1 MRNNYS
7 RKNFLHYNCLSFG
20 LWKCG
25 ESHMTCLARNIV
37 KSVNIRFWKWY
48 LASGLS
54 SVIDNA
60 RPLLSWLF
68 RLQTK
73 SNHRWTILICSQVRY
88 HWATYPPNID
98 LISRRIQSYRE
109 KNSRL
114 QNRKCWMK
122 KQCENLWRLPLYC
135 KIPVQHYAILGIW
148 WDGINKFVYIHEQ
161 FSRTVWTSGWTL
173 T

>member
-7 RKNFLHYNCLSFG
+7 WENLLHYNCLSFG

-109 KNSRL
+109 KRFRL
-114 QNRKCWMK
+114 RNGKCWWK
-122 KQCENLWRLPLYC
+122 SNAKIFGDCPFIVKFLY
-135 KIPVQHYAILGIW
+135 YAIPGIW